1 MHPLA
6 FTMSKS
12 AVFPGFHALSEP
24 IRIQIIEL
32 LKNVGE
38 LCVSDIAHR
47 LGINQSKLSFHL
59 KILNQS
65 GLVTTRRQGRYIYYS
80 LNLDKFSVLEDY
92 LSQMKQL
99 GEH

>member
-1 MHPLA
+1 
-6 FTMSKS
+6 MSKS

-32 LKNVGE
+32 LNDVGE
-38 LCVSDIAHR
+38 LCVSDIAQR

-65 GLVTTRRQGRYIYYS
+65 GLVITRRQGRYIYYS
-80 LNLDKFSVLEDY
+80 LNLNQFSILESY